1 MTTVSGQAGEAIEEA
16 RKTYDPVIPQDGRV
30 RVYPRNLYVD
40 IQTTEHG
47 RVGALR
53 LQANLDDPTSVAEL
67 RSKLD
72 EILDEATGG

>member
-1 MTTVSGQAGEAIEEA
+1 MSSVSGQAGEALEEG
-16 RKTYDPVIPQDGRV
+16 RKTNDPVLPLATGRV
-30 RVYPRNLYVD
+30 VARNLYVD

-53 LQANLDDPTSVAEL
+53 LQADLDDPTSVAEL
-67 RSKLD
+67 RGKLD